1 MTAAPPIAIGLFD
14 QTCTE
19 ENRLRYPALYRETQK
34 SAFFNHKVFWKWIIN
49 AIVHSAILFWLPMFT
64 YGTGIVWKSGENGD
78 YLVVGNIVYSCVM
91 VTVCL
96 RAGLAVD
103 SWNWLIHLSIWG
115 SITFW
120 FLFLAVYSYFWP
132 VGNILA
138 ANMVGMIV
146 LLVKT
151 PTFWLCIFLVP
162 FTALIPDISIMAIN
176 VTAFTSETD
185 QIRLAEA
192 AKKDPGPYISDSK
205 QDDENRR
212 HSAMNI
218 NRRNDRRTVVDDIEM
233 TRGYAFSQEE
243 GGAISQTE
251 YIRRYDTTSATHRAK
266 SHLAGGT

>member
-34 SAFFNHKVFWKWIIN
+34 SAFFNHKVFWKWIVN
-49 AIVHSAILFWLPMFT
+49 AIIHSAILFWLPMFT
-64 YGTGIVWKSGENGD
+64 FETGIVWESGLNGD

-115 SITFW
+115 SIAFW
-120 FLFLAVYSYFWP
+120 FLFLTFYSYVWP

-138 ANMVGMIV
+138 ANMMGMII
-146 LLVKT
+146 LLSKT

-185 QIRLAEA
+185 NIRLAEA
-192 AKKDPGPYISDSK
+192 AKKDPGPYISDK
-205 QDDENRR
+205 PERGNKKLPL
-212 HSAMNI
+212 MNI
-218 NRRNDRRTVVDDIEM
+218 NRTNDQAAVVDDIEM

-251 YIRRYDTTSATHRAK
+251 YIRRYDTTSATNRSKNLK
-266 SHLAGGT
+266 SGGT